1 MTLFAP
7 LVNVSW
13 AVTTGLE
20 VILLASLV
28 QRRAYQSYPYF
39 TAYVVATVLQSVGV
53 AVLYRI
59 DGLRAATVWVIAWST
74 QSVVTLMRFLVLVEL
89 AGKILTAYA
98 GIRMLAR
105 GLMAGVGL
113 AVLGYVLLFSEG
125 KWDWMLMN
133 AVRGLELAMA
143 ASIVTMLLFA
153 RYYRLPLRPLPGALG
168 VGLCLYSSFYVIDY
182 SLLEKVVQRHTDF
195 WNFLG
200 ILTFLASLMVWL
212 RATMRY
218 RSEEEVTQPALIS
231 QELYGKLSPEVNLRL
246 YLLNRQVSQMM
257 RSGEPRA

>member
-1 MTLFAP
+1 MTSFAP
-7 LVNVSW
+7 LVNVAW

-20 VILLASLV
+20 LLLLAWLV
-28 QRRAYQSYPYF
+28 QRSASRSYPCF

-59 DGLRAATVWVIAWST
+59 DGLHAATVWVIAWGT
-74 QSVVTLMRFLVLVEL
+74 QAVVTLMRFLALVEL

-98 GIRMLAR
+98 GIRILAR
-105 GLMAGVGL
+105 RLMAGVGL

-133 AVRGLELAMA
+133 GVRGLELAMA

-153 RYYRLPLRPLPGALG
+153 RYYRLPLRPLPGALA
-168 VGLCLYSSFYVIDY
+168 VGLCLYSSFYVINY
-182 SLLEKVVQRHTDF
+182 SLLEKVVKRHTDF

-218 RSEEEVTQPALIS
+218 RSEEEVAQPAIIS
-231 QELYGKLSPEVNLRL
+231 QELYGKLSAEVNLRL
-246 YLLNRQVSQMM
+246 YLLNRQVTQLM